1 MCHADESRPPAP
13 PGQAGEVA
21 SAGELRLTSADGAR
35 VLAYQAVPDRPTG
48 AGVVLLPDV
57 RGAHEF
63 YRDLARGFAEAGV
76 AAVVLDYYGRVAADD
91 ERGPDFDGFA
101 HVARLDRELTL
112 LDVRAAVDH
121 LPSLG
126 VTAAFTVGFCLGGAL
141 SWGQSALEPR
151 LAGAIGF
158 YGRPAEC
165 RDLVPRMTRP
175 VLVLAA
181 GADQLTPVEDNLAF
195 DRELAEAGVPHEF
208 HLYEGAPHSFFDGAL
223 PDQADHAADAWRRVL
238 SFIARH
244 SEEAVCA
251 PR

>member
-1 MCHADESRPPAP
+1 MCHADDWRPSGA
-13 PGQAGEVA
+13 VA
-21 SAGELRLTSADGAR
+21 SAGELRLTSGDGAGF
-35 VLAYQAVPDRPTG
+35 LAYRAVPDQPTG

-91 ERGPDFDGFA
+91 DRGPGFDGFA
-101 HVARLDRELTL
+101 HAALLDRDLTL

-121 LPSLG
+121 LLSLG
-126 VTAAFTVGFCLGGAL
+126 VTAAFTVGFCLGGAI

-158 YGRPAEC
+158 SGRPAEC

-181 GADQLTPVEDNLAF
+181 GADQLTPVEDTLAF

-208 HLYEGAPHSFFDGAL
+208 RLYEGAPHSFFDGAL
-223 PDQADHAADAWRRVL
+223 PDQADNAADAWRRVL
-238 SFIARH
+238 SFIADR
-244 SEEAVCA
+244 SERN
-251 PR
+251 PGQD

>member
-1 MCHADESRPPAP
+1 MCHADESRPPAAP
-13 PGQAGEVA
+13 DATGAVA
-21 SAGELRLTSADGAR
+21 SAGPLRLTSADGAR
-35 VLAYQAVPDRPTG
+35 FAAYQALPDRPTG
-48 AGVVLLPDV
+48 AGVVVLPDV

-76 AAVVLDYYGRVAADD
+76 TAVVLDYYGRVAADD

-101 HVARLDRELTL
+101 HAAKLDRDLVP
-112 LDVRAAVDH
+112 LDVAAAVDH
-121 LPSLG
+121 LLSLG
-126 VTAAFTVGFCLGGAL
+126 VTAPFTVGFCLGGAL

-165 RDLVPRMTRP
+165 RELIPRMERP

-181 GADQLTPVEDNLAF
+181 GEDALTPVEDNLAF

-208 HLYEGAPHSFFDGAL
+208 RLYEGAPHSFFDGAL
-223 PDQADHAADAWRRVL
+223 PDQADNAADAWRRVL
-238 SFIARH
+238 AFIDEHGRVG
-244 SEEAVCA
+244 S
-251 PR
+251 